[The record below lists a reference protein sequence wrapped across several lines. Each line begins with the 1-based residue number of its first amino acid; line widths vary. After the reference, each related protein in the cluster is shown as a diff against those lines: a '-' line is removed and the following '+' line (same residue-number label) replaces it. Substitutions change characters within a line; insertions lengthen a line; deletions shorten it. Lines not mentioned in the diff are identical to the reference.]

1 MQIGDRVKILSSK
14 PYHGQFSGKTG
25 TVTYLSGL
33 CADRVGVSIDGQVN
47 KNSSYGVYWF
57 EIRHVEIIDK
67 NESEEN
73 IMLKGY
79 SIANIQFL
87 DGTNTDRKYPYA
99 LYDKSINTGDIVV
112 VKTGHHGF
120 ALAMV
125 VDLLQENTTV
135 KVQHERQIVA
145 RVDFSAYYNR
155 LAQEKRLAA
164 LKQEMDAKV
173 KELQAT
179 ALYEMLA
186 EKDPTLAAML
196 QEYKAITGAVTEG

>member
-1 MQIGDRVKILSSK
+1 MQIGDRVKILSHK
-14 PYHGQFSGKTG
+14 LYRGQFAGKTG
-25 TVTYLSGL
+25 SVTCLSDL
-33 CADRVGVSIDGQVN
+33 CAGWVGVSIDGQIN
-47 KNSSYGVYWF
+47 ENSSYGVYWF
-57 EIRHVEIIDK
+57 EIQHVEIIDK

-99 LYDKSINTGDIVV
+99 LYDESIDSGDIVV

-120 ALAMV
+120 ALATV
-125 VDLLQENTTV
+125 IDLLPENTTV
-135 KVQHERQIVA
+135 KVQHGRQIVS

-155 LAQEKRLAA
+155 VAQENRLAT

-186 EKDPTLAAML
+186 QKDPTLAAML
-196 QEYKAITGAVTEG
+196 QEYKTITGAVTEG